1 MGFDPQT
8 ANLPLVNVH
17 KRTTKVNI
25 FMAAAVL
32 VFFVLGAS
40 VIFWVHQR
48 SKDDEPLPPAPAGA
62 RP

>member
-8 ANLPLVNVH
+8 AGLPLVNVR

-48 SKDDEPLPPAPAGA
+48 SKDDLPLPPAPVGA
-62 RP
+62 QP

>member
-8 ANLPLVNVH
+8 AGQPLVNVR
-17 KRTTKVNI
+17 KRTTKVNL

-32 VFFVLGAS
+32 VFFVLGAF
-40 VIFWVHQR
+40 VIFWMHQR
-48 SKDDEPLPPAPAGA
+48 SKDDLPLPPAPVGA

>member
-25 FMAAAVL
+25 FMAIAVV
-32 VFFVLGAS
+32 VFLLIGMAG
-40 VIFWVHQR
+40 IFWATQR
-48 SKDDEPLPPAPAGA
+48 AKDDTPPAP
-62 RP
+62 PVELKS

>member
-17 KRTTKVNI
+17 KRTTKVNF
-25 FMAAAVL
+25 FMAGAVV
-32 VFFVLGAS
+32 VFFVLGAAT
-40 VIFWVHQR
+40 IFWAHQR
-48 SKDDEPLPPAPAGA
+48 SKNDTPPAPPAES